1 MCGRLWIIL
10 LCGDPHLKGPGSP
23 EIPALPTLVPL
34 AGFLPCGVA
43 TRTGVLM
50 HGHMWWNGHAD
61 THACIFLA
69 VP

>member
-1 MCGRLWIIL
+1 VEVYGSSYYVGIL
-10 LCGDPHLKGPGSP
+10 ISRDQG
-23 EIPALPTLVPL
+23 AQRFLPSQL
-34 AGFLPCGVA
+34 LPCGVA